1 MDPPNYRAGGS
12 ITLTC
17 RVEGVT
23 DRLTYSWSS
32 TCAHNCFIRGRT
44 TQNVTRHGLHSVDS
58 GTHTCN
64 ATDVWG
70 HSGTATV
77 VMNVTGKALAYVG
90 ASVALP
96 LNKIKLICM
105 LYYQYCTSRQLYDC
119 S

>member
-1 MDPPNYRAGGS
+1 M
-12 ITLTC
+12 
-17 RVEGVT
+17 
-23 DRLTYSWSS
+23 
-32 TCAHNCFIRGRT
+32 
-44 TQNVTRHGLHSVDS
+44 DS

-96 LNKIKLICM
+96 PNKKNNNNLHAALPV
-105 LYYQYCTSRQLYDC
+105 LYI
-119 S
+119 